1 MSCERR
7 EREIEESLDR
17 RVGEAGHSGGTS
29 SFGGEE
35 HLYRAFFRAGPD
47 GVLFADAGGVV
58 LDANEEACRLLGRG
72 REELLA
78 PGGGE
83 IFDPSDPRLAAARG
97 EQRRTGSF
105 RGHLRVLRGSPGEA
119 GAFEAVVT
127 VAGYV
132 DGFGEDRLVIVVR
145 EAEGHKRQDPEA
157 TRSAEEMF
165 LAIASY
171 VGDAVVVFEIDG
183 SLRYVSP
190 AMERVTGYA
199 PEELVGFV
207 MLDVIHP
214 EDLERVVAE
223 SVEIWDS
230 PGIAPP
236 FVFRLRRKD
245 DSWAHLEF
253 AMNNLL
259 EDERVGGVVVIIR
272 DVTERVRAEEEV
284 RRLNAE
290 LERRVAERTAELQAA
305 VTRLKENEE
314 LFRATFEGAATGI
327 ALLSPDGRYLRAN
340 RRFCAITGH
349 GGGELVGGDFRG
361 TIHPED
367 ASADE
372 ERRRG
377 VAAGETADYSAEV
390 RYLRRAGGPV
400 WVSSNVS
407 LVRDASG
414 DPAYFI
420 LVVEDIDARKGAEL
434 ALGSLTLREKEVLL
448 RLARGETSQQISARL
463 YISYNTVR
471 SHVHNIIAK
480 LGVENRTQAARRAI
494 EFGLVSDDEAAPP
507 PAPPPA

>member
-1 MSCERR
+1 MDSME
-7 EREIEESLDR
+7 
-17 RVGEAGHSGGTS
+17 EAGVMGGRDLGVT

-47 GVLFADAGGVV
+47 GVLFANAAGGI
-58 LDANEEACRLLGRG
+58 LDANEEACRLLGRS

-83 IFDPSDPRLAAARG
+83 IFDPSDPRLAVARG
-97 EQRRTGSF
+97 DQDLTGSF
-105 RGHLRVLRGSPGEA
+105 RGHLRVLRSYPGGGIGS
-119 GAFEAVVT
+119 FEASVT

-132 DGFGEDRLVIVVR
+132 DGIGKNRLVIVVR
-145 EAEGHKRQDPEA
+145 DTEEQRHPDSGV
-157 TRSAEEMF
+157 TRSAEEAF
-165 LAIASY
+165 LSIASY

-190 AMERVTGYA
+190 TLERLIGYA

-214 EDLERVVAE
+214 EDFERVVAQ

-236 FVFRLRRKD
+236 FIFRLRRKD
-245 DSWAHLEF
+245 GSWAHLEF

-259 EDERVGGVVVIIR
+259 EDERIGGVVVIIR

-284 RRLNAE
+284 RRLNSE

-305 VTRLKENEE
+305 VMKLKENEE

-327 ALLSPDGRYLRAN
+327 ALLSTEGRYLRAN
-340 RRFCAITGH
+340 RRFCTITGH
-349 GGGELVGGDFRG
+349 RDGGLVGEDFHD
-361 TIHPED
+361 TIHPGDAPED
-367 ASADE
+367 E
-372 ERRRG
+372 KRRLR
-377 VAAGETADYSAEV
+377 VAAGETPDYSAEV
-390 RYLRRAGGPV
+390 RYLRKGGGPV
-400 WVSSNVS
+400 WVQSNVS
-407 LVRDASG
+407 LTRDASG
-414 DPAYFI
+414 RPAYYI
-420 LVVEDIDARKGAEL
+420 LVVEDIDARKKAEL

-448 RLARGETSQQISARL
+448 RLARGETSRQISDRL
-463 YISYNTVR
+463 FISYNTVR
-471 SHVHNIIAK
+471 SHVASIIVK

-494 EFGLVSDDEAAPP
+494 EFGLVLDDTKTV
-507 PAPPPA
+507 

>member
-1 MSCERR
+1 M
-7 EREIEESLDR
+7 
-17 RVGEAGHSGGTS
+17 GGPARARGS
-29 SFGGEE
+29 SSSGGEE

-47 GVLFADAGGVV
+47 GVLFADAGGVI

-83 IFDPSDPRLAAARG
+83 IFDPSDPRLAAAR
-97 EQRRTGSF
+97 EDQERAGSF
-105 RGHLRVLRGSPGEA
+105 RGRLRVLRGPLDGETES
-119 GAFEAVVT
+119 FEASVT

-132 DGFGEDRLVIVVR
+132 DGVGAHRLVIVVR
-145 EAEGHKRQDPEA
+145 DTEGSKRADPKVF
-157 TRSAEEMF
+157 RGAEETF
-165 LAIASY
+165 LSLSSY

-190 AMERVTGYA
+190 ALERLTGYT
-199 PEELVGFV
+199 PEELVGAV

-236 FVFRLRRKD
+236 FIFRLKRKD
-245 DSWAHLEF
+245 GSWAHLEF

-272 DVTERVRAEEEV
+272 DVTERMRAEEEV
-284 RRLNAE
+284 RRLNEE

-305 VTRLKENEE
+305 VARLKENEE
-314 LFRATFEGAATGI
+314 LFRTTFEDAATGI
-327 ALLSPDGRYLRAN
+327 ALLSTDGRYLRTN
-340 RRFCAITGH
+340 RRFCGITGH
-349 GGGELVGGDFRG
+349 DPEELAGENFRK
-361 TIHPED
+361 TIHPQD
-367 ASADE
+367 APEDE

-377 VAAGETADYSAEV
+377 VAAGEAADYSAEV
-390 RYLRRAGGPV
+390 RYLRKAGGPV
-400 WVSSNVS
+400 WVQSNVS
-407 LVRDASG
+407 LVRDGSG
-414 DPAYFI
+414 GPSYFI
-420 LVVEDIDARKGAEL
+420 LVVESVDARKKAEL

-448 RLARGETSQQISARL
+448 RLARGETSRQISDRL

-471 SHVHNIIAK
+471 SHVANIIDK

-494 EFGLVSDDEAAPP
+494 EFGLVLDDARKI
-507 PAPPPA
+507 

>member
-1 MSCERR
+1 MSRME
-7 EREIEESLDR
+7 
-17 RVGEAGHSGGTS
+17 EAGFAGERAPGAS

-47 GVLFADAGGVV
+47 GVLFADAGGGI

-83 IFDPSDPRLAAARG
+83 IFDPTDPRLAAARR
-97 EQRRTGSF
+97 EQNLTGSF
-105 RGHLRVLRGSPGEA
+105 RGHLRVLRGPPGSAESFQA
-119 GAFEAVVT
+119 SVT

-132 DGFGEDRLVIVVR
+132 DGVGESRLVIVVR
-145 EAEGHKRQDPEA
+145 DLEGQKRPDPEV

-165 LAIASY
+165 LSIASY

-190 AMERVTGYA
+190 ALERLIGYA

-223 SVEIWDS
+223 GVEIWDS

-245 DSWAHLEF
+245 GSWAHVEL

-259 EDERVGGVVVIIR
+259 DDERVGGVVVIVR

-305 VTRLKENEE
+305 VTKLKENEK
-314 LFRATFEGAATGI
+314 LFRATFEDAATGI
-327 ALLSPDGRYLRAN
+327 ALLSTDGRYLRAN
-340 RRFCAITGH
+340 RRFCAITGRD
-349 GGGELVGGDFRG
+349 GEELGGESFRD

-367 ASADE
+367 APGDE
-372 ERRRG
+372 HRRLR

-390 RYLRRAGGPV
+390 RYLRKGGGLV
-400 WVSSNVS
+400 RVQSNVS
-407 LVRDASG
+407 LVRDDSG
-414 DPAYFI
+414 HPAYFI
-420 LVVEDIDARKGAEL
+420 LVAEDIDARKKAEL

-448 RLARGETSQQISARL
+448 RLARGETSRQISERL
-463 YISYNTVR
+463 FISYNTVR
-471 SHVHNIIAK
+471 SHVASIIVK
-480 LGVENRTQAARRAI
+480 LGVENRTQAARQAI
-494 EFGLVSDDEAAPP
+494 EFGL
-507 PAPPPA
+507 

>member
-1 MSCERR
+1 MSRME
-7 EREIEESLDR
+7 
-17 RVGEAGHSGGTS
+17 EAGFAGERAHAAS

-35 HLYRAFFRAGPD
+35 HLYRAFFRVGPD
-47 GVLFADAGGVV
+47 GVLFADAGGGI

-83 IFDPSDPRLAAARG
+83 IFDPTDPRLAEART
-97 EQRRTGSF
+97 EQDLTGSF
-105 RGHLRVLRGSPGEA
+105 RGHLRVLRGSPDGQKQT
-119 GAFEAVVT
+119 FEASVT

-132 DGFGEDRLVIVVR
+132 DGVGESRLVIVVHDL
-145 EAEGHKRQDPEA
+145 EGQKRPDPEV

-165 LAIASY
+165 LSIANY

-190 AMERVTGYA
+190 TLERLIGYA

-214 EDLERVVAE
+214 EDFEMVVAE
-223 SVEIWDS
+223 SVEIWDT

-236 FVFRLRRKD
+236 FIFRLRRKD
-245 DSWAHLEF
+245 GSWAHLEF

-259 EDERVGGVVVIIR
+259 DDGRVGGVVAIIR

-284 RRLNAE
+284 RRLNSE

-305 VTRLKENEE
+305 VTKLKENER
-314 LFRATFEGAATGI
+314 LFRATFEDAATGI
-327 ALLSPDGRYLRAN
+327 ALLSTEGRYLRAN
-340 RRFCAITGH
+340 RRFCAITGRDCE
-349 GGGELVGGDFRG
+349 ELVGESFRD

-367 ASADE
+367 APGD
-372 ERRRG
+372 ERRRLR

-390 RYLRRAGGPV
+390 RYLRKSGGPV
-400 WVSSNVS
+400 WVQSNVS
-407 LVRDASG
+407 LGRDDSG
-414 DPAYFI
+414 HPAYFI
-420 LVVEDIDARKGAEL
+420 LVAEDIDARKKAEL

-448 RLARGETSQQISARL
+448 GLARGETSRQISERL
-463 YISYNTVR
+463 FISYNTVR
-471 SHVHNIIAK
+471 SHVASIIVK

-494 EFGLVSDDEAAPP
+494 EFGLVLDDTKTA
-507 PAPPPA
+507 

>member
-1 MSCERR
+1 M
-7 EREIEESLDR
+7 DR
-17 RVGEAGHSGGTS
+17 RVGEADLPGGTARSRGTS

-83 IFDPSDPRLAAARG
+83 IFDPSDQRLAAARG

-145 EAEGHKRQDPEA
+145 EAEGQKRQDPEA

-245 DSWAHLEF
+245 GSWAHLEF

-349 GGGELVGGDFRG
+349 GGGELVGGNFRE

-367 ASADE
+367 APGDE
-372 ERRRG
+372 GRRRS
-377 VAAGETADYSAEV
+377 VAAGETADYYSAEV
-390 RYLRRAGGPV
+390 RYLRRTGGTV

-420 LVVEDIDARKGAEL
+420 LVVEDIDARKKAEL

-494 EFGLVSDDEAAPP
+494 EFGLVSGDEVSPP
-507 PAPPPA
+507 PA